1 MKRSRYLSETQEM
14 EEIIAASK
22 VGQENQFQGMEN
34 FDEHDIYSHLRV
46 EDISKGEYHDCQW
59 I

>member
-1 MKRSRYLSETQEM
+1 M